1 MGRIKFPIFINRNIQ
16 GESYMS
22 SIIGQEAKSWI
33 ISIVSAVLVAL
44 LIRTFIVELYVVD
57 GPSMQPTLQDGERL
71 VVNKFIYHWR
81 DPLRSEVVIFRYPR
95 DHTRDFIKRVIAVGG
110 DTIEI
115 KDGHVY
121 VNDALINEDY
131 IAEKTR
137 TEYPKQTV
145 PEGTLFVCGDN
156 RRNSL
161 DSRFPDVGFV
171 PLELV
176 KGKATLIFWPIADAA
191 ALP

>member
-1 MGRIKFPIFINRNIQ
+1 MD
-16 GESYMS
+16 
-22 SIIGQEAKSWI
+22 SITNEEIKSWI
-33 ISIVSAVLVAL
+33 VSITAAILVGI
-44 LIRTFIVELYVVD
+44 LIRYFIVELYVVD

-71 VVNKFIYHWR
+71 VVNKFIYRWR
-81 DPLRSEVVIFRYPR
+81 DPMRSEVVIFRYPR
-95 DHTRDFIKRVIAVGG
+95 DHSRDFIKRVIAVGG

-115 KDGHVY
+115 KDGHVF
-121 VNDALINEDY
+121 VNDALVNEDY

-176 KGKATLIFWPIADAA
+176 KGKAALIFWPVDDIAS
-191 ALP
+191 LP

>member
-1 MGRIKFPIFINRNIQ
+1 MDALISK
-16 GESYMS
+16 
-22 SIIGQEAKSWI
+22 EARSWI
-33 ISIVSAVLVAL
+33 ISLVSAVAVAL

-71 VVNKFIYHWR
+71 VVNKFIYYWR
-81 DPLRSEVVIFRYPR
+81 EPKRGEVVIFRYPR
-95 DHTRDFIKRVIAVGG
+95 DHSRVFIKRVIAIGG

-115 KDGHVY
+115 KDGHVL
-121 VNDALINEDY
+121 VNDALVNEDY

-145 PEGTLFVCGDN
+145 PEGTIFVCGDN

-171 PLELV
+171 PLELL
-176 KGKATLIFWPIADAA
+176 KGKASLIFWPVDNFAT
-191 ALP
+191 LP

>member
-1 MGRIKFPIFINRNIQ
+1 
-16 GESYMS
+16 MS
-22 SIIGQEAKSWI
+22 SIDSREVRSWI
-33 ISIVSAVLVAL
+33 FALTSAVLVAL
-44 LIRTFIVELYVVD
+44 LIRWFIVELYVVD

-81 DPLRSEVVIFRYPR
+81 NPMRGEIVIFRYPR

-115 KDGHVY
+115 KDGHVF
-121 VNDALINEDY
+121 VNDAIINEDY

-145 PEGTLFVCGDN
+145 PEGTIFVCGDN

-171 PLELV
+171 SLDLV
-176 KGKATLIFWPIADAA
+176 KGKAMLIFWPIAKFA

>member
-1 MGRIKFPIFINRNIQ
+1 
-16 GESYMS
+16 MS
-22 SIIGQEAKSWI
+22 AILNEEVRSWI
-33 ISIVSAVLVAL
+33 VSITSAVLVAIF
-44 LIRTFIVELYVVD
+44 IRYFIVELYVVD

-81 DPLRSEVVIFRYPR
+81 DPMRSEVVIFRYPR
-95 DHTRDFIKRVIAVGG
+95 DHSRDFIKRVIAVGG

-115 KDGHVY
+115 KDGHVF
-121 VNDALINEDY
+121 VNDALVNEDY

-161 DSRFPDVGFV
+161 DSRFPE
-171 PLELV
+171 PR
-176 KGKATLIFWPIADAA
+176 
-191 ALP
+191 

>member
-1 MGRIKFPIFINRNIQ
+1 
-16 GESYMS
+16 MS
-22 SIIGQEAKSWI
+22 SIIDQEAKSWI
-33 ISIVSAVLVAL
+33 ISIVSAIAVAL

-81 DPLRSEVVIFRYPR
+81 DPIKSEVIIFRYPR
-95 DHTRDFIKRVIAVGG
+95 DHSRDFIKRVIAVGG

-115 KDGHVY
+115 KDGHVF
-121 VNDALINEDY
+121 VNDALVNEDY

-137 TEYPKQTV
+137 TEFPKLTV

-176 KGKATLIFWPIADAA
+176 KGKAALIFWPIDNLA

>member
-1 MGRIKFPIFINRNIQ
+1 
-16 GESYMS
+16 MS
-22 SIIGQEAKSWI
+22 SIDSREVRSWI
-33 ISIVSAVLVAL
+33 FALTSAVLVAL
-44 LIRTFIVELYVVD
+44 LIRWFIVELYVVD

-81 DPLRSEVVIFRYPR
+81 NPMRGEIVIFRYPR

-115 KDGHVY
+115 KDGHVF
-121 VNDALINEDY
+121 VNDAIINEDY

-145 PEGTLFVCGDN
+145 PEGTIFVCGDN

-171 PLELV
+171 SLDLV
-176 KGKATLIFWPIADAA
+176 KGKAMLIFWPIANFA

>member
-1 MGRIKFPIFINRNIQ
+1 
-16 GESYMS
+16 MS
-22 SIIGQEAKSWI
+22 SIVSEEVKSWVV
-33 ISIVSAVLVAL
+33 SITSAVLVAIF
-44 LIRTFIVELYVVD
+44 IRYFIVELYVVD

-81 DPLRSEVVIFRYPR
+81 NPLRSEVVIFRYPR
-95 DHTRDFIKRVIAVGG
+95 DHSRDFIKRVIAVGG

-115 KDGHVY
+115 KDGHVF
-121 VNDALINEDY
+121 VNDALVNEDY

-176 KGKATLIFWPIADAA
+176 KGKAALIFWPFDNIA

>member
-1 MGRIKFPIFINRNIQ
+1 
-16 GESYMS
+16 MS
-22 SIIGQEAKSWI
+22 SINVEEVKSWI
-33 ISIVSAVLVAL
+33 VSITSAVLVAV
-44 LIRTFIVELYVVD
+44 LIRYFIVELYVVD

-81 DPLRSEVVIFRYPR
+81 DPMRSEIVIFRYPR
-95 DHTRDFIKRVIAVGG
+95 DHNRDFIKRVIAVGG

-115 KDGHVY
+115 KDGHVF
-121 VNDALINEDY
+121 VNDALVNEDY

-176 KGKATLIFWPIADAA
+176 KGKAALIFWPIDDLA

>member
-1 MGRIKFPIFINRNIQ
+1 MSAINV
-16 GESYMS
+16 E
-22 SIIGQEAKSWI
+22 EVKSWI
-33 ISIVSAVLVAL
+33 VSITSAVLVAV
-44 LIRTFIVELYVVD
+44 LIRYFIVELYVVD

-81 DPLRSEVVIFRYPR
+81 NPARSEIVIFRYPR
-95 DHTRDFIKRVIAVGG
+95 DHSRDFIKRVIAVGG
-110 DTIEI
+110 DTVEI
-115 KDGHVY
+115 KDGHVF
-121 VNDALINEDY
+121 VNDALVNEDY

-176 KGKATLIFWPIADAA
+176 KGKAALIFWPVDDLA

>member
-1 MGRIKFPIFINRNIQ
+1 
-16 GESYMS
+16 MS
-22 SIIGQEAKSWI
+22 SINSHEIKSWI
-33 ISIVSAVLVAL
+33 LSITSAVVVAL
-44 LIRTFIVELYVVD
+44 LIRYFIVELYVVD
-57 GPSMQPTLQDGERL
+57 GPSMQPTLLDGERL

-81 DPLRSEVVIFRYPR
+81 DPMRGEVVIFKYPR
-95 DHTRDFIKRVIAVGG
+95 DHSRDFIKRVIATGG

-115 KDGHVY
+115 KDGHVF
-121 VNDALINEDY
+121 VNDVLVNEDY
-131 IAEKTR
+131 ISEKTR

-145 PEGTLFVCGDN
+145 PDGTLFVCGDN

-176 KGKATLIFWPIADAA
+176 KGKAALIFWPIDYVA

>member
-1 MGRIKFPIFINRNIQ
+1 
-16 GESYMS
+16 MS
-22 SIIGQEAKSWI
+22 SVIGQEVKSWI
-33 ISIVSAVLVAL
+33 ISIVSAVVVAL

-81 DPLRSEVVIFRYPR
+81 DPLKGEVVIFRYPR
-95 DHTRDFIKRVIAVGG
+95 DHSRDFIKRVIAVGG

-115 KDGHVY
+115 KDGHVF
-121 VNDALINEDY
+121 VNDALVNEDY

-137 TEYPKQTV
+137 TEYPKATV

-176 KGKATLIFWPIADAA
+176 KGKAALIFWPIDNVA

>member
-1 MGRIKFPIFINRNIQ
+1 
-16 GESYMS
+16 MS
-22 SIIGQEAKSWI
+22 SIDSREVRSWI
-33 ISIVSAVLVAL
+33 ISLTSAVLVAI
-44 LIRTFIVELYVVD
+44 LIRWFIVELYVVD
-57 GPSMQPTLQDGERL
+57 GPSMQPTLQNGERL

-81 DPLRSEVVIFRYPR
+81 NPMRGEVIVFIYPR
-95 DHTRDFIKRVIAVGG
+95 DHDRNFIKRVIAVGG

-131 IAEKTR
+131 ISEKTR

-176 KGKATLIFWPIADAA
+176 KGKASLIFWPVSNFA

>member
-1 MGRIKFPIFINRNIQ
+1 MN
-16 GESYMS
+16 
-22 SIIGQEAKSWI
+22 SIISQEVKSWI
-33 ISIVSAVLVAL
+33 ISIVSAIVVAL

-81 DPLRSEVVIFRYPR
+81 DPLKGEVVIFRYPR
-95 DHTRDFIKRVIAVGG
+95 DHSRDFIKRVIAVGG

-115 KDGHVY
+115 KDGHVL
-121 VNDALINEDY
+121 VNDAIVNEDY

-176 KGKATLIFWPIADAA
+176 KGKATLIFWPIANAA

>member
-1 MGRIKFPIFINRNIQ
+1 
-16 GESYMS
+16 MS
-22 SIIGQEAKSWI
+22 SIIDQEAKSWI
-33 ISIVSAVLVAL
+33 ISIVSAIAVAL

-81 DPLRSEVVIFRYPR
+81 DPIKSEVIIFRYPR
-95 DHTRDFIKRVIAVGG
+95 DHSRDFIKRVIAVGG

-115 KDGHVY
+115 KDGHVF
-121 VNDALINEDY
+121 VNDALVNEDY

-137 TEYPKQTV
+137 TEFPKQTV

-176 KGKATLIFWPIADAA
+176 KGKAALIFWPIDNIA

>member
-1 MGRIKFPIFINRNIQ
+1 MG
-16 GESYMS
+16 
-22 SIIGQEAKSWI
+22 SITGQEVKSWI
-33 ISIVSAVLVAL
+33 VSITSAVLVAL
-44 LIRTFIVELYVVD
+44 LIRYFIVELYVVD

-81 DPLRSEVVIFRYPR
+81 NPLRGEVVIFRYPR
-95 DHTRDFIKRVIAVGG
+95 DHSRDFIKRVIATGG

-115 KDGHVY
+115 KDGHVF
-121 VNDALINEDY
+121 VNDALVNEDY
-131 IAEKTR
+131 ISEKTR

-171 PLELV
+171 PIELV
-176 KGKATLIFWPIADAA
+176 KGKAALIFWPVANFAS
-191 ALP
+191 LP

>member
-1 MGRIKFPIFINRNIQ
+1 
-16 GESYMS
+16 MS
-22 SIIGQEAKSWI
+22 SINLEEVKSWI
-33 ISIVSAVLVAL
+33 VSITSAVLVAV
-44 LIRTFIVELYVVD
+44 LIRYFIVELYVVD

-81 DPLRSEVVIFRYPR
+81 DPLRGEVVIFRYPR
-95 DHTRDFIKRVIAVGG
+95 DHSRDFIKRVIAVGG

-115 KDGHVY
+115 KDGHVF
-121 VNDALINEDY
+121 VNDALVNEDY

-176 KGKATLIFWPIADAA
+176 KGKATLIFWPVADLA

>member
-1 MGRIKFPIFINRNIQ
+1 
-16 GESYMS
+16 MS
-22 SIIGQEAKSWI
+22 SVLSREVRSWI
-33 ISIVSAVLVAL
+33 FALTSAVVVAL
-44 LIRTFIVELYVVD
+44 LIRWFIVELYVVD

-81 DPLRSEVVIFRYPR
+81 EPMRGEVIIFRYPR
-95 DHTRDFIKRVIAVGG
+95 DHTRDFIKRVIAIGG

-145 PEGTLFVCGDN
+145 PEGTIFVCGDN

-176 KGKATLIFWPIADAA
+176 KGKAALIFWPVANFAT
-191 ALP
+191 L

>member
-1 MGRIKFPIFINRNIQ
+1 
-16 GESYMS
+16 MS
-22 SIIGQEAKSWI
+22 SIIGQELKSWI
-33 ISIVSAVLVAL
+33 ISIVLAIVVAL
-44 LIRTFIVELYVVD
+44 LIRNFVVELYVVD
-57 GPSMQPTLQDGERL
+57 GPSMQPTLLDGERL

-81 DPLRSEVVIFRYPR
+81 DPMKSEVVIFRYPR
-95 DHTRDFIKRVIAVGG
+95 DHSRDFIKRVIAVGG

-121 VNDALINEDY
+121 VNDALVNEDY
-131 IAEKTR
+131 ISEKTR

-176 KGKATLIFWPIADAA
+176 KGKATLIFWPIDYIA

>member
-1 MGRIKFPIFINRNIQ
+1 
-16 GESYMS
+16 MS
-22 SIIGQEAKSWI
+22 SIFTQEVRSWI
-33 ISIVSAVLVAL
+33 ISLVGAVIVAL
-44 LIRTFIVELYVVD
+44 FIRWFIVELYVVD
-57 GPSMQPTLQDGERL
+57 GPSMQPTLQNGERL

-81 DPLRSEVVIFRYPR
+81 DPLKGEVIIFRYPR
-95 DHTRDFIKRVIAVGG
+95 DHSRDFIKRVIAVGG

-115 KDGHVY
+115 KDGHVF

-137 TEYPKQTV
+137 TEFPKQTV

-176 KGKATLIFWPIADAA
+176 KGKAALIFWPIDNFA

>member
-1 MGRIKFPIFINRNIQ
+1 
-16 GESYMS
+16 MS
-22 SIIGQEAKSWI
+22 SVISQEVKSWI
-33 ISIVSAVLVAL
+33 ISIVSAVAVAL

-57 GPSMQPTLQDGERL
+57 GPSMQPTLLDGERL

-176 KGKATLIFWPIADAA
+176 KGKATLIFWPFDYIA

>member
-1 MGRIKFPIFINRNIQ
+1 MG
-16 GESYMS
+16 
-22 SIIGQEAKSWI
+22 SIISHEAKSWI
-33 ISIVSAVLVAL
+33 LSMAGAIIVAL
-44 LIRTFIVELYVVD
+44 LIRHFIVELYVVD

-81 DPLRSEVVIFRYPR
+81 DPLKGEVVIFRYPR
-95 DHTRDFIKRVIAVGG
+95 DHNRDFIKRVIATGG

-121 VNDALINEDY
+121 VNDALVNEDY

-176 KGKATLIFWPIADAA
+176 KGKAALIFWPVDNFA

>member
-1 MGRIKFPIFINRNIQ
+1 
-16 GESYMS
+16 MS
-22 SIIGQEAKSWI
+22 SIISHEAKSWI
-33 ISIVSAVLVAL
+33 LSLAAAVIVAL
-44 LIRTFIVELYVVD
+44 LIRHFIVELYVVD

-81 DPLRSEVVIFRYPR
+81 DPLKGEVIIFRYPR
-95 DHTRDFIKRVIAVGG
+95 DHNRDFIKRVIATGG

-121 VNDALINEDY
+121 VNDALVNEDY

-176 KGKATLIFWPIADAA
+176 KGKAALIFWPVANFAS
-191 ALP
+191 LP

>member
-1 MGRIKFPIFINRNIQ
+1 MNSIF
-16 GESYMS
+16 S
-22 SIIGQEAKSWI
+22 QEVKSWI
-33 ISIVSAVLVAL
+33 ISIVSAVAVAL
-44 LIRTFIVELYVVD
+44 LIRTFIVELYIVD

-81 DPLRSEVVIFRYPR
+81 DPHRGEVIIFRYPR
-95 DHTRDFIKRVIAVGG
+95 DHSRDFIKRVIAVGG
-110 DTIEI
+110 DTIEM
-115 KDGHVY
+115 KDGHVF

-171 PLELV
+171 SLELV
-176 KGKATLIFWPIADAA
+176 KGKASLIFWPIDNFA

>member
-1 MGRIKFPIFINRNIQ
+1 
-16 GESYMS
+16 MS
-22 SIIGQEAKSWI
+22 SIIGQELKSWI
-33 ISIVSAVLVAL
+33 ISIVLAIVVAL
-44 LIRTFIVELYVVD
+44 LIRNFVVELYVVD
-57 GPSMQPTLQDGERL
+57 GPSMQPTLLDGERL

-81 DPLRSEVVIFRYPR
+81 DPIKSEVVIFRYPR
-95 DHTRDFIKRVIAVGG
+95 DHSRDFIKRVIAVGG

-121 VNDALINEDY
+121 VNDALVNEDY
-131 IAEKTR
+131 ISEKTR

-176 KGKATLIFWPIADAA
+176 KGKATLIFWPIDYIA

>member
-1 MGRIKFPIFINRNIQ
+1 
-16 GESYMS
+16 MS
-22 SIIGQEAKSWI
+22 SINFQEVKSWV
-33 ISIVSAVLVAL
+33 VSLTGAVLVAI
-44 LIRTFIVELYVVD
+44 LIRWFIVELYVVD

-81 DPLRSEVVIFRYPR
+81 NPLRGEVVIFRYPR
-95 DHTRDFIKRVIAVGG
+95 DHSRDFIKRVIAVGG

-115 KDGHVY
+115 KDGHVF
-121 VNDALINEDY
+121 VNDALVNEDY

-176 KGKATLIFWPIADAA
+176 KGKAALIFWPVDNFA

>member
-1 MGRIKFPIFINRNIQ
+1 
-16 GESYMS
+16 MS
-22 SIIGQEAKSWI
+22 SIVNEEVKSWI
-33 ISIVSAVLVAL
+33 ISITSAVLVAIF
-44 LIRTFIVELYVVD
+44 IRYFIVELYVVD

-81 DPLRSEVVIFRYPR
+81 DPLRGEVVIFRYPR
-95 DHTRDFIKRVIAVGG
+95 DHSRDFIKRVIAVGG

-115 KDGHVY
+115 KDGHVF
-121 VNDALINEDY
+121 VNDALVNEDY

-176 KGKATLIFWPIADAA
+176 KGKAALIFWPIDNVAT
-191 ALP
+191 LP

>member
-1 MGRIKFPIFINRNIQ
+1 
-16 GESYMS
+16 MS
-22 SIIGQEAKSWI
+22 SLISHEARSWI
-33 ISIVSAVLVAL
+33 LSLVSAVLVAL
-44 LIRTFIVELYVVD
+44 LIRWFIVELYVVD

-81 DPLRSEVVIFRYPR
+81 NPLRGEVVIFRYPR

-115 KDGHVY
+115 KDGHVF
-121 VNDALINEDY
+121 VNDALVNEDY

-145 PEGTLFVCGDN
+145 PDGTLFVCGDN

-176 KGKATLIFWPIADAA
+176 KGKAALIFWPVADFA

>member
-1 MGRIKFPIFINRNIQ
+1 
-16 GESYMS
+16 MS
-22 SIIGQEAKSWI
+22 SIISHEAKSWI
-33 ISIVSAVLVAL
+33 LSLAAAVIVAL
-44 LIRTFIVELYVVD
+44 LIRHFIVELYVVD

-81 DPLRSEVVIFRYPR
+81 DPLKGEVIIFRYPR
-95 DHTRDFIKRVIAVGG
+95 DHNRDFIKRVIATGG

-121 VNDALINEDY
+121 VNDALVNEDY

-176 KGKATLIFWPIADAA
+176 KGKAALIFWPVANFA

>member
-1 MGRIKFPIFINRNIQ
+1 MDAL
-16 GESYMS
+16 
-22 SIIGQEAKSWI
+22 IGKEARSWI
-33 ISIVSAVLVAL
+33 ISLVSAVAVAL

-71 VVNKFIYHWR
+71 VVNKFIYYWR
-81 DPLRSEVVIFRYPR
+81 EPKRGEVVIFRYPR
-95 DHTRDFIKRVIAVGG
+95 DHSRVFIKRVIAIGG

-115 KDGHVY
+115 KDGHVL
-121 VNDALINEDY
+121 VNDALVNEDY

-145 PEGTLFVCGDN
+145 PEGTIFVCGDN

-171 PLELV
+171 PLELL
-176 KGKATLIFWPIADAA
+176 KGKASLIFWPVDNFA

>member
-1 MGRIKFPIFINRNIQ
+1 M
-16 GESYMS
+16 
-22 SIIGQEAKSWI
+22 
-33 ISIVSAVLVAL
+33 
-44 LIRTFIVELYVVD
+44 
-57 GPSMQPTLQDGERL
+57 
-71 VVNKFIYHWR
+71 
-81 DPLRSEVVIFRYPR
+81 RSEVVIFRYPR
-95 DHTRDFIKRVIAVGG
+95 DHSRDFIKRVIAVGG

-115 KDGHVY
+115 KDGHVF
-121 VNDALINEDY
+121 VNDALVNEDY

-176 KGKATLIFWPIADAA
+176 KGKAALIFWPIDDIA

>member
-1 MGRIKFPIFINRNIQ
+1 
-16 GESYMS
+16 MS
-22 SIIGQEAKSWI
+22 SITLKEAKSWI
-33 ISIVSAVLVAL
+33 FSITSAVLVAFM
-44 LIRTFIVELYVVD
+44 IRYFIVELYVVD

-81 DPLRSEVVIFRYPR
+81 DPLKGEVIIFKYPR
-95 DHTRDFIKRVIAVGG
+95 DHSRDFIKRVIAVGG

-137 TEYPKQTV
+137 TEYPKVTV

-171 PLELV
+171 PVELV
-176 KGKATLIFWPIADAA
+176 KGKAALIFWPVANAA

>member
-1 MGRIKFPIFINRNIQ
+1 
-16 GESYMS
+16 MS
-22 SIIGQEAKSWI
+22 SINVEELKSWI
-33 ISIVSAVLVAL
+33 VSITSAVLVAV
-44 LIRTFIVELYVVD
+44 LIRYFIVELYVVD

-81 DPLRSEVVIFRYPR
+81 DPMRSEVVIFRYPR
-95 DHTRDFIKRVIAVGG
+95 DHSRDFIKRVIAVGG

-115 KDGHVY
+115 KDGHVF
-121 VNDALINEDY
+121 VNDALVNEDY

-176 KGKATLIFWPIADAA
+176 KGKAALIFWPIDDLA